1 MWSEAIPGPAQSNQV
16 EGVLKMAD
24 YLVVPSPPDDWNN
37 QPRPSFIAPA
47 PLIDVLFEQL
57 EYLVSHTGEECPV
70 GCPDCK
76 RFEQV
81 KKLLLVPFA
90 SHNTPETLNPLRP
103 ASASRPQT
111 VCLVV

>member
-1 MWSEAIPGPAQSNQV
+1 
-16 EGVLKMAD
+16 MAD
-24 YLVVPSPPDDWNN
+24 LVVVPSPPDDRNVDGI
-37 QPRPSFIAPA
+37 RSIMAPA
-47 PLIDVLFEQL
+47 PLIDVLFDQL
-57 EYLVSHTGEECPV
+57 EYLVSHTGGECPV
-70 GCPDCK
+70 ECPDCK